1 MHTKKE
7 IKDQFDFS
15 DLGKV
20 DFIIIIK
27 FIKCE
32 YDYIMHQLQYL
43 NDILVRFDIEQYN
56 EVSNTMIHK
65 TKN

>member
-1 MHTKKE
+1 
-7 IKDQFDFS
+7 
-15 DLGKV
+15 
-20 DFIIIIK
+20 
-27 FIKCE
+27 
-32 YDYIMHQLQYL
+32 L